1 MVSRRIRRLDARGF
15 SLAELIIV
23 VAVIGILMVVGM
35 PTFLTYWRTSTLK
48 AGAQEMVSLLHQGKQ
63 IAIKENETVCARMN
77 VSAGSYGTKIRYIR
91 GNCLAASTCTATG
104 NVSPCI
110 WTGPGTD
117 GSGYITLSNR
127 VEARATANV
136 TFSYLGAAS
145 PSGSYTVRVIDNPSG
160 TATVTVAGS
169 GRISYSFP

>member
-1 MVSRRIRRLDARGF
+1 M
-15 SLAELIIV
+15 

-48 AGAQEMVSLLHQGKQ
+48 AGAQELVSLLNQAKQ
-63 IAIKENETVCARMN
+63 IAIKENETVCARTDT
-77 VSAGSYGTKIRYIR
+77 GTGTYGTKLRYMR
-91 GNCLAASTCTATG
+91 GSCAAASTCTATG

-110 WTGPGTD
+110 WTGAGSD
-117 GSGYITLSNR
+117 GSGYFTLSNR
-127 VEARATANV
+127 IEANATANV
-136 TFSYLGAAS
+136 SFSYLGAAS